1 MRKLLQFLVRYNYW
15 FLFILLEVA
24 SFILIFR
31 FNNYQHSVYL
41 TSANAVSGKL
51 HTMSSTLTT
60 FFHLKDIN
68 EDLLDRNMELEKR
81 LAVFEASLASEKS
94 LLKEDRL
101 LRNSILNKY
110 KLYPAHVVQNSL
122 NRADNFITIDKG
134 SLDGI
139 KPEMGVVNGKG
150 VVGIVYKTSPHYSWV
165 MSLLNS
171 KSNISCK
178 ISRSNYFGNLVW
190 EYGSSN
196 YAYLRDLP
204 RHATFSL
211 GDSIVTSGFSSIF
224 PEGVLLGTIDD
235 MSDIDDGLSFYL
247 KIKLAVDFG
256 SLDGVRVIENSD
268 LKERRELENSTE

>member
-1 MRKLLQFLVRYNYW
+1 MRKLLQFLYRNNYW
-15 FLFILLEVA
+15 FLFIFLEVA

-41 TSANAVSGKL
+41 TSANAVTGQL
-51 HTMSSTLTT
+51 HKVSSNVTT
-60 FFHLKDIN
+60 FFHLKAIN
-68 EDLLDRNMELEKR
+68 EELLDKNIELEKQ
-81 LAVFEASLASEKS
+81 LAIYSAEVESNKS
-94 LLKEDRL
+94 FLLENRLLK
-101 LRNSILNKY
+101 NSVVSDYSLF
-110 KLYPAHVVQNSL
+110 PAHVVQNSL
-122 NRADNFITIDKG
+122 NRVDNFITIDKG
-134 SLDGI
+134 SKDGI
-139 KPEMGVVNGKG
+139 KPEMGVVNGSG
-150 VVGIVYKTSPHYSWV
+150 VVGIVYKTSNNFSWV
-165 MSLLNS
+165 MSILNS

-190 EYGSSN
+190 EYGDSN

-211 GDSIVTSGFSSIF
+211 GDSIVTSGFSAIF

-256 SLDGVRVIENSD
+256 KLDAVRVIENCK
-268 LKERRELENSTE
+268 LQERRELEVVTE